1 MEQYFSTRSH
11 WHTHSIAVLLGVVL
25 DQIQKCD
32 GDTVWD
38 KFAVNLLNC
47 PHSDS
52 TQLLETILEEFRNL
66 AALNVWYGL
75 SDGEDGHIPWHILA
89 VKNDEHSCAHQSKIA
104 NTSAAT
110 VHTATSSS
118 IILSDK

>member
-1 MEQYFSTRSH
+1 M
-11 WHTHSIAVLLGVVL
+11 
-25 DQIQKCD
+25 
-32 GDTVWD
+32 
-38 KFAVNLLNC
+38 
-47 PHSDS
+47 
-52 TQLLETILEEFRNL
+52 LETILEEFRNL

-89 VKNDEHSCAHQSKIA
+89 VKKMMNTLVHTRVKIA